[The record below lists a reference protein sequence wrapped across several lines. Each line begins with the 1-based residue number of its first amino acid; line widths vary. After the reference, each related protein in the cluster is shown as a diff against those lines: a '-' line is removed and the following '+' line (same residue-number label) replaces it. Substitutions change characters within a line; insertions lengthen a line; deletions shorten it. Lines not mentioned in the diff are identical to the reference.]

1 MNSVKLLYVTCETLQ
16 QARTIGRTI
25 VEEKLAACINILPQ
39 MESIYLWQGKIETSN
54 EVVLI
59 IKTSD
64 SLTSKC
70 SARIKELHSYT
81 VPCILQ
87 TWHRGREHGILN
99 MDQRSDLTRLNFV
112 VACQEEGINYGSLT

>member
-81 VPCILQ
+81 VPCILKLGIEAGNTEYLTWIKGQ
-87 TWHRGREHGILN
+87 TLP
-99 MDQRSDLTRLNFV
+99 D
-112 VACQEEGINYGSLT
+112 